1 MTLVNEAVSGSVF
14 TNITGRLSPF
24 SVERYKAVPKDA
36 DYITLMFGLNEC
48 EPDTAQG
55 FDPTAIVGTKT
66 DTTNATVWGAYNI
79 VFEYLMKN
87 IPYAKLGVILAD
99 GWMSAAYR
107 TTVKEICAYWGVPV
121 LDLNDEQHPLL
132 LTAHSAGRADA
143 SPTAKQLR
151 NDAFKLALY
160 NGHPGLRAHEY
171 RSTIIENWMRG
182 L

>member
-14 TNITGRLSPF
+14 TNITGRTSPF

-48 EPDTAQG
+48 EPDTQQG

-66 DTTNATVWGAYNI
+66 DSTNTTMWGAYNT
-79 VFEYLMKN
+79 VFEYFMKN

-99 GWMSAAYR
+99 AWMNTAYR
-107 TTVKEICAYWGVPV
+107 ATVKEICSYWGVPV
-121 LDLNDEQHPLL
+121 LDLNDEQYPLL
-132 LTAHSAGRADA
+132 ITSHDAGRTDV

-151 NDAFKLALY
+151 NDAFKLTA
-160 NGHPGLRAHEY
+160 NNIHPGLRGHEY

>member
-1 MTLVNEAVSGSVF
+1 MTLVNEAVSGSEF

-24 SVERYKAVPKDA
+24 SVERDKAVPKDA

-79 VFEYLMKN
+79 VFEYFMKN

-99 GWMSAAYR
+99 AWMNAAYR
-107 TTVKEICAYWGVPV
+107 ATVKEICAYWGVPV

-132 LTAHSAGRADA
+132 LTMHDAGRTNV

-151 NDAFKLALY
+151 NNAFKLAPY
-160 NGHPGLRAHEY
+160 NDHPGLRAHEY